1 MIAERYILRARS
13 SSFRLACTCGERRHQ
28 SLRVVATYAN
38 VQHPCASP
46 LSLRHLASFARRA
59 IRSIFCAR
67 HRSYGGPWLD
77 SLCVLC
83 RRYGLR
89 YSASDLDDDK
99 GKKASWARCHASNR
113 IDRAERCSFVALVCL
128 CTHDDGCVFPC

>member
-13 SSFRLACTCGERRHQ
+13 SSFRLACYLWRTTSPKPSCGRHICKC
-28 SLRVVATYAN
+28 S
-38 VQHPCASP
+38 HPCASP
-46 LSLRHLASFARRA
+46 LSLRHLASFTRRA

-77 SLCVLC
+77 SLCILC